1 MDMRKNVGR
10 PAKTP
15 EGATSSL
22 TLILPSHI
30 KLKLI
35 TDSQAYGM
43 TLTEYIA
50 SLIERND

>member
-1 MDMRKNVGR
+1 MRKNVGR
-10 PAKTP
+10 PPNNP
-15 EGATSSL
+15 EGPKSSL
-22 TLILPSHI
+22 TLILPSNI

-50 SLIERND
+50 SLIERNG